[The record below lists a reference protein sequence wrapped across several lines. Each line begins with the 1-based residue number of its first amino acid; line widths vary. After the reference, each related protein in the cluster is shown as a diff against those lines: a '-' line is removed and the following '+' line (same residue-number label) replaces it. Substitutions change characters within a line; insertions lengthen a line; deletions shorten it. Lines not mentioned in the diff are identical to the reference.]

1 MRRTKP
7 YKKEFC
13 IPLPEKNLYI
23 RVGFDSIKGKITD
36 FRVQLE
42 LRCPDSL
49 RIIRRYDTAHGK
61 PHTDKYDLP
70 DYKTG
75 EYDKVFFSSSNL
87 NLCMSNA
94 INYLK
99 EHYINIFNRYK
110 RRHKNDL
117 NKRNECY

>member
-1 MRRTKP
+1 LETKQL
-7 YKKEFC
+7 KK
-13 IPLPEKNLYI
+13 I
-23 RVGFDSIKGKITD
+23 
-36 FRVQLE
+36 
-42 LRCPDSL
+42 

-99 EHYINIFNRYK
+99 EHYINIYQSLK
-110 RRHKNDL
+110 GGTKIVL
-117 NKRNECY
+117 ISLKKS